1 MYRLISVILWIVIA
15 TLHYEGVNGAVITQ
29 DWILW
34 TPGGATE
41 VVTDINIDEPGHVV
55 WRKTEEHQK
64 KSSQITKEWDH
75 YFEEKQVTKENVY
88 EIRDHIEKK
97 VF

>member
-15 TLHYEGVNGAVITQ
+15 MLHYEGVNGAVITQ
-29 DWILW
+29 DWIPW

-41 VVTDINIDEPGHVV
+41 VVTDINIDEPGHVI

-64 KSSQITKEWDH
+64 SRAKSQRNGTNFLKM
-75 YFEEKQVTKENVY
+75 K
-88 EIRDHIEKK
+88 
-97 VF
+97 